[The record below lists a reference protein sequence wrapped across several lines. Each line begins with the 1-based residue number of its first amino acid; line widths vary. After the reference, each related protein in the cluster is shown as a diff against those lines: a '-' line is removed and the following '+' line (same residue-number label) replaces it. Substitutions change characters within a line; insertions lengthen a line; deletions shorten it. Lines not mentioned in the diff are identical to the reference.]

1 MQPLTPADSAVAPV
15 VLRYVP
21 AGQEAGV
28 TVPATQYLPA
38 GQGRHAD
45 AAALFANELYVPATQ
60 RISSPSGQ
68 YLPALQLKQLP
79 RAVASAGLYFPG
91 GHLMAAGDASGQYE
105 PAGHAVQADAVAPKA
120 PKNVPAAPRVGVDI
134 PSLGHMVPGG
144 HFKQAAWDVAVVDPE

>member
-1 MQPLTPADSAVAPV
+1 M
-15 VLRYVP
+15 
-21 AGQEAGV
+21 
-28 TVPATQYLPA
+28 PATQYLPA

-45 AAALFANELYVPATQ
+45 AVALFVKELYVPAAQ

-68 YLPALQLKQLP
+68 YLPAPQLEQLP
-79 RAVASAGLYFPG
+79 SAVALAGLYFPA

-120 PKNVPAAPRVGVDI
+120 PKNVPAAQRVGVDI